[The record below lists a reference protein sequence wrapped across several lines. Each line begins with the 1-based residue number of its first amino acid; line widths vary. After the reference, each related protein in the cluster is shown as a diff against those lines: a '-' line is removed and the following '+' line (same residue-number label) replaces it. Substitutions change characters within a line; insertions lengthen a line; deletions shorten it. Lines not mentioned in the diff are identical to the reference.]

1 MEGKKNQ
8 DQEKLTETKL
18 GLDIYRV
25 SIIETMR
32 QVGKAQSNTKTPKL
46 TTVAY
51 IQLGTK
57 LGMLCRVEQFPPTWC
72 RIHSPECPV

>member
-1 MEGKKNQ
+1 MEAKKNQ

-57 LGMLCRVEQFPPTWC
+57 LSQGMLCGAVSTNMVQDT
-72 RIHSPECPV
+72 